1 MTETEIIFFTIKLI
15 LGGLIAFLAI
25 MLWSRTRDLAWMLL
39 VLAAVTGYSALV
51 YDLLLQLGFVTSR
64 EIMLLGN
71 ELPLIKLILSI
82 VPSLFVILAFIR
94 MLVKTGRN
102 K

>member
-1 MTETEIIFFTIKLI
+1 MTETEIIFFAIKLI

-25 MLWSRTRDLAWMLL
+25 MLWSRTRDFSWMLL

-51 YDLLLQLGFVTSR
+51 YDLLLQLGFVMSR
-64 EIMLLGN
+64 EIMLFGN

-94 MLVKTGRN
+94 MLFKTGRN